1 MLSSINPLGERA
13 RRQRWWLTVTFY
25 VIGGTAGGALIGVA
39 AGAIGALLPPGAWRA
54 PAAVAAGLMGAA
66 WDLRER
72 PVPSPH
78 RQVDENWLPRYRN
91 WVYGLGFGMQLGSG
105 VATIVVTAAV
115 YTWLAFAFLMG
126 SPAIGALIGSVF
138 GLVRSAVILQGR
150 SATDPAAL
158 RAMMS
163 GLQQGRPFAHR
174 LVVGAQIGAALL
186 VAAGWM
192 IEGR

>member
-13 RRQRWWLTVTFY
+13 RRQQWWLTVAFY
-25 VIGGTAGGALIGVA
+25 VIGGTVGGAM
-39 AGAIGALLPPGAWRA
+39 IGATAGVIGGLLPPGAWRA

-66 WDLRER
+66 WDLREQ

-91 WVYGLGFGMQLGSG
+91 WVYGLGFGLQLGSG

-115 YTWLAFAFLMG
+115 YTWMAFALLMG
-126 SPAIGALIGSVF
+126 SPALGALIGSVF
-138 GLVRSAVILQGR
+138 GFVRSSVILQGR
-150 SATDPAAL
+150 NATSPAAL

-163 GLQQGRPFAHR
+163 RLQRGRPLAQR
-174 LVVGAQIGAALL
+174 LVVGAQVVAAAL
-186 VAAGWM
+186 VTAGWM
-192 IEGR
+192 FEGR